1 MIKRISGIALQKS
14 VEFKKSFKFSTS
26 KIMEVIRSPSIKNT
40 CNIFHKFSSS
50 NIKIETPNN
59 NNNNKMEV
67 SFQLE
72 ESKKFLEI
80 DSSKRN
86 MDENQVE
93 Y

>member
-14 VEFKKSFKFSTS
+14 VEFKKSLKFSTS
-26 KIMEVIRSPSIKNT
+26 KIIEAIRSPSIKNT
-40 CNIFHKFSSS
+40 CSIFHKFSSS
-50 NIKIETPNN
+50 NIKMETPKNT
-59 NNNNKMEV
+59 NKMEV

-86 MDENQVE
+86 LEENQVE